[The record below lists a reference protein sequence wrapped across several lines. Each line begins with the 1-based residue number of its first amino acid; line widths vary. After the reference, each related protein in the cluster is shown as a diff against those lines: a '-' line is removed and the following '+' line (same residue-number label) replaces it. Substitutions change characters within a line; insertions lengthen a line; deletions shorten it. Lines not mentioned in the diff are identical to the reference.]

1 MELRHLRAFCAVAQE
16 MHVTKAAKRLKMAQP
31 ALTQQIRLLERDMGL
46 QLVLPNGRG
55 IKLTQAGS
63 FFHKEAEA
71 ILTNLHNACLKT
83 KELARGE
90 SGTLR
95 IGVTEGASFNP
106 SLAAIFTAYR
116 ASYPG
121 VQLTFSQT
129 HSPELAAD
137 LRHNL
142 IDVAFMCPLPDPE
155 GITMS
160 PLYNEEMM
168 LAFPI
173 EHRFSGQ
180 TVISLKHLQDE
191 PLLLISHGNTVRSLE
206 SELTAACEKLR
217 FSPRIAQTVPEF
229 MLALNLVA
237 SGVGLT
243 FVPTYMTSIHTKRIC
258 YKRLRLAEGI
268 TMETVV
274 ALRADETA
282 NAAHN
287 LHSLACELFK
297 KRAIPRRAQPAI
309 Q

>member
-46 QLVLPNGRG
+46 QLILPSGRG

-71 ILTNLHNACLKT
+71 ILSNLHNACLKT
-83 KELARGE
+83 RELARGE

-106 SLAAIFTAYR
+106 SLAAAFTAYR

-121 VQLTFSQT
+121 VQLTFTQS
-129 HSPELAAD
+129 HSPELAAH
-137 LRHNL
+137 LRNNR

-155 GITMS
+155 GLTATA
-160 PLYNEEMM
+160 LYNEEMM

-173 EHRFSGQ
+173 EHRFNGQ
-180 TVISLKHLQDE
+180 RKISLNDLQDE
-191 PLLLISHGNTVRSLE
+191 PLLLISHGNTVHSLE
-206 SELTAACEKLR
+206 SALTAACEKLH
-217 FSPRIAQTVPEF
+217 FAPRIAQTVPEF

-243 FVPTYMTSIHTKRIC
+243 FVPTYMMSIHTKRIC
-258 YKRLRLAEGI
+258 YKRLRPAENI

-274 ALRADETA
+274 ALRSDETFS
-282 NAAHN
+282 AAHKLN
-287 LHSLACELFK
+287 AVARELFGRK
-297 KRAIPRRAQPAI
+297 GKPRQARFAT
-309 Q
+309 

>member
-46 QLVLPNGRG
+46 QLILPNGRG
-55 IKLTQAGS
+55 IKLTQAGT
-63 FFHKEAEA
+63 FFHKEAED
-71 ILTNLHNACLKT
+71 ILSNLHNACLKSR
-83 KELARGE
+83 ELARGE

-106 SLAAIFTAYR
+106 SLAAVFTRYR

-121 VQLTFSQT
+121 VSLTFSQS
-129 HSPELAAD
+129 HSPELAAN
-137 LRHNL
+137 LRNNL

-155 GITMS
+155 GLTMS
-160 PLYNEEMM
+160 PLYNEEML

-173 EHRFSGQ
+173 EHRFTGQ
-180 TVISLKHLQDE
+180 ATVSLKDLQDQ

-206 SELTAACEKLR
+206 AELTAACDKAG

-229 MLALNLVA
+229 MLALNLVR

-258 YKRLRLAEGI
+258 YKRLEPAENI

-274 ALRADETA
+274 TLRAAEAST
-282 NAAHN
+282 AAHN
-287 LHSLACELFK
+287 LHSLARELFT
-297 KRAIPRRAQPAI
+297 KRARPRRTRPLM
-309 Q
+309 

>member
-106 SLAAIFTAYR
+106 CLAAAFTAYR
-116 ASYPG
+116 TSYPG
-121 VQLTFSQT
+121 VQLTFSQS
-129 HSPELAAD
+129 HSPELAAN
-137 LRHNL
+137 LRNNL

-155 GITMS
+155 GLTMS
-160 PLYNEEMM
+160 RLYNEEMT

-173 EHRFSGQ
+173 EHRFNSQ
-180 TVISLKHLQDE
+180 TAISLNDLQDE
-191 PLLLISHGNTVRSLE
+191 PLLLISHGNTVHSLE
-206 SELTAACEKLR
+206 SELTAACEKVG

-258 YKRLRLAEGI
+258 YKRLEPAENI
-268 TMETVV
+268 TMETVI
-274 ALRADETA
+274 ALRADEAATSA
-282 NAAHN
+282 NN
-287 LHSLACELFK
+287 LHSLACELFTNK
-297 KRAIPRRAQPAI
+297 TRPRRIRSAI